1 MACPSNIKV
10 FISDSYVLFPYT
22 QVTPEVDVGGGAIRH
37 LTIFVPTI
45 EDEYVIN
52 KELLVANGF
61 TDGVLVFKHVPNF
74 QTDEYAAT
82 GTVVYWNVI
91 SPIYKL
97 GLGTT
102 KVFNVVLSDN
112 LFYCGNITI
121 NDAYTAN
128 VQCPLQ
134 VDYELRSPTET
145 RTYIVGEL
153 AGDTAEQN
161 KIANENNTNF
171 LICFLKDTPMGIKI
185 LNVKRYLIL
194 LSQRRVR
201 AKFCVYLTAEELAVV
216 QKELSWESTRR
227 LIRHGKVFPC
237 SILNRPSYKYVVDAL
252 ELMGIDNTSMAS
264 LYTLVNTF
272 QPLVMRYNLVP
283 DIFIQLNHINKN
295 DKHVRLYCK
304 NSAVAIT
311 NAGLVPINLPIQNPN
326 PFKFNSHIVLN
337 VQFYEQLGS
346 RDMRVYAPLYNYF
359 L

>member
-10 FISDSYVLFPYT
+10 YISDSYVLFPYT

-37 LTIFVPTI
+37 LTVFVPTI
-45 EDEYVIN
+45 EDEYVVN

-61 TDGVLVFKHVPNF
+61 TNGVLIVKHVPNF
-74 QTDEYAAT
+74 QIDEYAAI
-82 GTVVYWNVI
+82 GAVVYWNVI
-91 SPIYKL
+91 SATSKL

-112 LFYCGNITI
+112 LFYCNNITVDNTYI
-121 NDAYTAN
+121 AN

-134 VDYELRSPTET
+134 VDYQLHSPTET
-145 RTYIVGEL
+145 RTYIAGEL

-161 KIANENNTNF
+161 KIANESNTNF

-185 LNVKRYLIL
+185 LNVKRYLVL
-194 LSQRRVR
+194 LSRRRVR
-201 AKFCVYLTAEELAVV
+201 AKFSVYLTAEELAVV

-227 LIRHGKVFPC
+227 LLRNGKTFPC
-237 SILNRPSYKYVVDAL
+237 SILNRPSYKYVIDAL
-252 ELMGIDNTSMAS
+252 ELLGIDNTSIAS

-272 QPLVMRYNLVP
+272 QPLIARFNLVP
-283 DIFIQLNHINKN
+283 DIFIQLNRINKN

-304 NSAVAIT
+304 NMAVAIT
-311 NAGLVPINLPIQNPN
+311 NAGLVPINLPLKNPN
-326 PFKFNSHIVLN
+326 PFTFNTQAPLN
-337 VQFYEQLGS
+337 SQFYEKLGT
-346 RDMRVYAPLYNYF
+346 RDVQVYAPLYNYF